1 MKKWTKRVIATI
13 VVFIAV
19 FLAIGVS
26 LLSRNRKP
34 PVFHVT
40 GIIDG
45 VEVNL
50 SSKVAGKISRISC
63 NEGDKVQA
71 GQVVITLESDDI
83 KASLEQAMAGVE
95 RAKANVKVAEASI
108 ENSRA
113 NVLAAEAE
121 VKSAAAD
128 LEKAGAQMEE
138 SRRQADRREDLY
150 KKNLIAKE
158 SRDQMVTEHAINVA
172 AYDSSKEK
180 LNAAR
185 SRKDVAASQL
195 NAAISQWNSSKAM
208 LKEAEANR
216 AFFRSKRDD
225 TSIVT
230 PVTGTVIF
238 KALETGEMVSPGAA
252 ILTIVDLN
260 SLYAR
265 VDIDE
270 TKIGRVVLNDKAF
283 VRVEGVPGKTFE
295 GRISEIGRYGEFA
308 TQRDVV
314 RGREDIKTFR
324 VKVRVDDPSGT
335 LKPGMTVDVEMPGK
349 S

>member
-1 MKKWTKRVIATI
+1 MKKWTKRVIALI
-13 VVFIAV
+13 VVFV
-19 FLAIGVS
+19 VVLLAIGVS
-26 LLSRNRKP
+26 LLFRNRKP

-83 KASLEQAMAGVE
+83 KASLEQAMAGVD
-95 RAKANVKVAEASI
+95 RAKANVKTAEASI
-108 ENSRA
+108 ENGRA
-113 NVLAAEAE
+113 NVHAAEAE

-128 LEKAGAQMEE
+128 LEKAVAQMEE
-138 SRRQADRREDLY
+138 SRRQADRREELY

-158 SRDQMVTEHAINVA
+158 FRDQMVTENVINMA
-172 AYDSSKEK
+172 GYESSKEK

-208 LKEAEANR
+208 QKEAEANR
-216 AFFRSKRDD
+216 AFFRSKLDD

-230 PVTGTVIF
+230 PITGTVIF
-238 KALETGEMVSPGAA
+238 KGSR
-252 ILTIVDLN
+252 
-260 SLYAR
+260 R
-265 VDIDE
+265 V
-270 TKIGRVVLNDKAF
+270 R
-283 VRVEGVPGKTFE
+283 
-295 GRISEIGRYGEFA
+295 
-308 TQRDVV
+308 
-314 RGREDIKTFR
+314 
-324 VKVRVDDPSGT
+324 
-335 LKPGMTVDVEMPGK
+335 
-349 S
+349 

>member
-1 MKKWTKRVIATI
+1 MKKWTKRVIALI
-13 VVFIAV
+13 VVFV
-19 FLAIGVS
+19 VVLLAIGVS
-26 LLSRNRKP
+26 LLFRNRKS

-71 GQVVITLESDDI
+71 GQVVINLESDDV
-83 KASLEQAMAGVE
+83 KASVEQAMAGVE
-95 RAKANVKVAEASI
+95 RAKAGVKVAEASI
-108 ENSRA
+108 ENGRA
-113 NVLAAEAE
+113 NILAAEAD

-128 LEKAGAQMEE
+128 LEKSGAQMEE
-138 SRRQADRREDLY
+138 SRRQADRRDDLY
-150 KKNLIAKE
+150 KKNLISKE
-158 SRDQMVTEHAINVA
+158 SRDQMVTEYAVNVA

-208 LKEAEANR
+208 LKEAEANL
-216 AFFRSKRDD
+216 AYFRSKLDD

-230 PVTGTVIF
+230 PITGTVIF
-238 KALETGEMVSPGAA
+238 KAIEKGEMVSPGMAV
-252 ILTIVDLN
+252 LTIVDLN

-270 TKIGRVVLNDKAF
+270 TKIGRVVLNGKAF
-283 VRVEGVPGKTFE
+283 VRVGGVSGKTFE
-295 GRISEIGRYGEFA
+295 GRISEIGRSGEFA

-324 VKVRVDDPSGT
+324 VKVRVDDPTGI
-335 LKPGMTVDVEMPGK
+335 LKPGMTVDVEIPGNT
-349 S
+349 

>member
-1 MKKWTKRVIATI
+1 MKKWTKRVIALI

-19 FLAIGVS
+19 LLAIGVS

-45 VEVNL
+45 IEVNL

-63 NEGDKVQA
+63 NEGDKIQA

-158 SRDQMVTEHAINVA
+158 SRDQ
-172 AYDSSKEK
+172 
-180 LNAAR
+180 R
-185 SRKDVAASQL
+185 SR
-195 NAAISQWNSSKAM
+195 NM
-208 LKEAEANR
+208 
-216 AFFRSKRDD
+216 RSMWRDTIRRKR
-225 TSIVT
+225 S
-230 PVTGTVIF
+230 
-238 KALETGEMVSPGAA
+238 
-252 ILTIVDLN
+252 
-260 SLYAR
+260 
-265 VDIDE
+265 
-270 TKIGRVVLNDKAF
+270 
-283 VRVEGVPGKTFE
+283 
-295 GRISEIGRYGEFA
+295 
-308 TQRDVV
+308 
-314 RGREDIKTFR
+314 
-324 VKVRVDDPSGT
+324 
-335 LKPGMTVDVEMPGK
+335 
-349 S
+349 

>member
-1 MKKWTKRVIATI
+1 MNKWTKRVIAPI
-13 VVFIAV
+13 VVLLAV

-26 LLSRNRKP
+26 LLFRNRKP

-45 VEVNL
+45 IEVNL
-50 SSKVAGKISRISC
+50 SSKVAGKISRIAC
-63 NEGDKVQA
+63 NEGDKIQA

-83 KASLEQAMAGVE
+83 KASLDQAMAGVE

-108 ENSRA
+108 GNSKA
-113 NVLAAEAE
+113 NLLAAEAE

-128 LEKAGAQMEE
+128 LEKAGAQVEE
-138 SRRQADRREDLY
+138 SRRQADRREDLF
-150 KKNLIAKE
+150 KRNLIAKE
-158 SRDQMVTEHAINVA
+158 SRDQMVTEHAINA
-172 AYDSSKEK
+172 AGYDSSKEK

-195 NAAISQWNSSKAM
+195 SAAISQWNSSKAM

-216 AFFRSKRDD
+216 AFFRSKLED

-252 ILTIVDLN
+252 VLTIVDLD

-270 TKIGRVVLNDKAF
+270 TKIGGVVLNGKAF

-295 GRISEIGRYGEFA
+295 GRISEIGRNGEFA

-324 VKVRVDDPSGT
+324 VKARIADPSGT
-335 LKPGMTVDVEMPGK
+335 LKPGMTVDVEIPGK
-349 S
+349 T

>member
-1 MKKWTKRVIATI
+1 MNKWTKRVIAPI
-13 VVFIAV
+13 VVLLAV

-26 LLSRNRKP
+26 LLFRNRKP

-45 VEVNL
+45 IEVNL
-50 SSKVAGKISRISC
+50 SSKVAGKISRIAC
-63 NEGDKVQA
+63 NEGDKIQA

-83 KASLEQAMAGVE
+83 KASLDQAMAGVE

-108 ENSRA
+108 GNSKA
-113 NVLAAEAE
+113 NLLAAEAE

-128 LEKAGAQMEE
+128 LEKAGAQVEE
-138 SRRQADRREDLY
+138 SRRQADRREDLF
-150 KKNLIAKE
+150 KRNLIAKE
-158 SRDQMVTEHAINVA
+158 SRDQMVTEHAINA
-172 AYDSSKEK
+172 AGYDSSKEK

-216 AFFRSKRDD
+216 AFFRSKLED

-252 ILTIVDLN
+252 VLTIVDLD

-270 TKIGRVVLNDKAF
+270 TKIGGVVLNGKAF

-295 GRISEIGRYGEFA
+295 GRISEIGRNGEFA

-324 VKVRVDDPSGT
+324 VKARIADPSGT
-335 LKPGMTVDVEMPGK
+335 LKPGMTVDVEIPGK
-349 S
+349 T

>member
-1 MKKWTKRVIATI
+1 MKKRTKRVITLV
-13 VVFIAV
+13 VVFFV
-19 FLAIGVS
+19 VLLAIGIF

-34 PVFHVT
+34 SISHVT

-45 VEVNL
+45 IEVNL

-63 NEGDKVQA
+63 NEGDKIQA

-95 RAKANVKVAEASI
+95 RAKANVNVAEASI

-128 LEKAGAQMEE
+128 LEKAGVQMEE
-138 SRRQADRREDLY
+138 SGRQAERRKDLY
-150 KKNLIAKE
+150 NRNLISKE

-185 SRKDVAASQL
+185 SRKDAAASQL
-195 NAAISQWNSSKAM
+195 NAAIGQWNSSKAM

-216 AFFRSKRDD
+216 AFFRSKLDD

-238 KALETGEMVSPGAA
+238 RALEKGEMASPGATV
-252 ILTIVDLN
+252 LTIVDLN

-270 TKIGRVVLNDKAF
+270 TKIGKVVLNGKAF

-324 VKVRVDDPSGT
+324 VKVRVDDPSGM
-335 LKPGMTVDVEMPGK
+335 LKPGMTVDVEIPGK
-349 S
+349 T

>member
-1 MKKWTKRVIATI
+1 MKKPTRRAIALI
-13 VVFIAV
+13 VVSIAV
-19 FLAIGVS
+19 LLAFGVF
-26 LLSRNRKP
+26 LLSRNRP
-34 PVFHVT
+34 PRELHAT

-45 VEVNL
+45 IEVNL
-50 SSKVAGKISRISC
+50 ASKVAGKISRICC

-71 GQVVITLESDDI
+71 GRVVITLESDDI
-83 KASLEQAMAGVE
+83 KASLEQAVAGVE
-95 RAKANVKVAEASI
+95 RANADVKVAEASI
-108 ENSRA
+108 GNSRA
-113 NVLAAEAE
+113 NLLAAEAE
-121 VKSAAAD
+121 VKGAAAD

-150 KKNLIAKE
+150 KRNLIAKE
-158 SRDQMVTEHAINVA
+158 SRDQSVTEYAVSVA
-172 AYDSSKEK
+172 TYESSKEK

-185 SRKDVAASQL
+185 SRRTAAAGQLDAAVSQR
-195 NAAISQWNSSKAM
+195 NASKAM
-208 LKEAEANR
+208 RKEAEANR
-216 AFFRSKRDD
+216 AFFRSKLDD

-238 KALETGEMVSPGAA
+238 KAFETGEVVSPGATV
-252 ILTIVDLN
+252 LTIVDLD

-270 TKIGRVVLNDKAF
+270 TKIGRVVLNHKAF

-295 GRISEIGRYGEFA
+295 GKISEIGRYGEFA

-324 VKVRVDDPSGT
+324 VKVRVDDPSGV
-335 LKPGMTVDVEMPGK
+335 LKPGMTVDVEFPRNP
-349 S
+349 

>member
-1 MKKWTKRVIATI
+1 MKKRTRRVIAPV
-13 VVFIAV
+13 VVFSAV
-19 FLAIGVS
+19 LLAIGVF

-45 VEVNL
+45 IEVNL
-50 SSKVAGKISRISC
+50 SPKVAGKISRICC

-95 RAKANVKVAEASI
+95 RAEADVKVAEASI
-108 ENSRA
+108 ENGRA
-113 NVLAAEAE
+113 NLLAAEAD
-121 VKSAAAD
+121 VKGAAAD

-158 SRDQMVTEHAINVA
+158 SRDQSVTEYTVNVA

-185 SRKDVAASQL
+185 SRKVVAASQL

-208 LKEAEANR
+208 RKEAEANR
-216 AFFRSKRDD
+216 AFFRSKLDD
-225 TSIVT
+225 TSIVA
-230 PVTGTVIF
+230 PVTGTIIF
-238 KALETGEMVSPGAA
+238 KALEAGEMVSPGAA
-252 ILTIVDLN
+252 VLTIVDL
-260 SLYAR
+260 SSMYAR

-270 TKIGRVVLNDKAF
+270 TKIGRVVLNDNAF

-324 VKVRVDDPSGT
+324 VKVRVNDPSGM
-335 LKPGMTVDVEMPGK
+335 LKPGMTVDVEIPGK
-349 S
+349 T

>member
-1 MKKWTKRVIATI
+1 MKKWTQRVIVTI
-13 VVFIAV
+13 VVLIAV
-19 FLAIGVS
+19 FLAIGVF

-63 NEGDKVQA
+63 NEGDKVQT
-71 GQVVITLESDDI
+71 GQVVILLESDDI

-95 RAKANVKVAEASI
+95 RAKANIKAAEASI

-128 LEKAGAQMEE
+128 LEKVGAQREE

-172 AYDSSKEK
+172 GYDSSKEK

-185 SRKDVAASQL
+185 SRKDVAVSQL

-208 LKEAEANR
+208 RKEAEANR
-216 AFFRSKRDD
+216 AFFRSKLDD
-225 TSIVT
+225 MAIVT
-230 PVTGTVIF
+230 PLTGTVIF

-252 ILTIVDLN
+252 VLTIVDLN
-260 SLYAR
+260 SLFAR

-270 TKIGRVVLNDKAF
+270 TKIGRVVLNGKAF
-283 VRVEGVPGKTFE
+283 VRVEGEPGKT
-295 GRISEIGRYGEFA
+295 
-308 TQRDVV
+308 
-314 RGREDIKTFR
+314 
-324 VKVRVDDPSGT
+324 
-335 LKPGMTVDVEMPGK
+335 
-349 S
+349 

>member
-1 MKKWTKRVIATI
+1 
-13 VVFIAV
+13 
-19 FLAIGVS
+19 
-26 LLSRNRKP
+26 
-34 PVFHVT
+34 
-40 GIIDG
+40 
-45 VEVNL
+45 
-50 SSKVAGKISRISC
+50 
-63 NEGDKVQA
+63 
-71 GQVVITLESDDI
+71 VVITLESDDI
-83 KASLEQAMAGVE
+83 KASAEQAMAGVE
-95 RAKANVKVAEASI
+95 RAKADVKVAEASI
-108 ENSRA
+108 ENSKA

-121 VKSAAAD
+121 VKGAVAD
-128 LEKAGAQMEE
+128 LEKAGAQKEE

-150 KKNLIAKE
+150 NKNLIAKE
-158 SRDQMVTEHAINVA
+158 SRDQSVTEYAVNAA

-216 AFFRSKRDD
+216 AFFRSKLDD

-238 KALETGEMVSPGAA
+238 KALEPGEMVSPGVAV
-252 ILTIVDLN
+252 LTIVDLN

-270 TKIGRVVLNDKAF
+270 TKIGRVVLNDNAF
-283 VRVEGVPGKTFE
+283 VRVEGVPGKIFA

-324 VKVRVDDPSGT
+324 VKVRVDDPTGV
-335 LKPGMTVDVEMPGK
+335 LKPGMTVDVEIPGK
-349 S
+349 T